1 MVKLPRFFARIC
13 ELNCS
18 CIGSYNS
25 SRVVNKS
32 SQLNHTTTVR
42 ELKLLKWRFEDSHFN
57 YNKLDPH
64 RIRIAWRLCHRGFP
78 FLVDQRKK
86 INETQ
91 TRTRTRTLVMFK
103 SLFLCP
109 ILLSFPLFL
118 YFNIKTAYFLLIY
131 SFIFITS
138 QFNVLTFFSLQVCC
152 MQNNY
157 EILEYLSR
165 GGDEDYR
172 GIFSNYFLN
181 IFPFFLMW
189 NDKKWCKFPV
199 FIC

>member
-1 MVKLPRFFARIC
+1 MWMVKLPRFFARIC

-91 TRTRTRTLVMFK
+91 TRTLVMFK

-118 YFNIKTAYFLLIY
+118 YFNIKTAYF
-131 SFIFITS
+131 FIDLFIHFHHITV
-138 QFNVLTFFSLQVCC
+138 QCFDIFFSPSL
-152 MQNNY
+152 
-157 EILEYLSR
+157 LHA
-165 GGDEDYR
+165 
-172 GIFSNYFLN
+172 
-181 IFPFFLMW
+181 
-189 NDKKWCKFPV
+189 K
-199 FIC
+199 